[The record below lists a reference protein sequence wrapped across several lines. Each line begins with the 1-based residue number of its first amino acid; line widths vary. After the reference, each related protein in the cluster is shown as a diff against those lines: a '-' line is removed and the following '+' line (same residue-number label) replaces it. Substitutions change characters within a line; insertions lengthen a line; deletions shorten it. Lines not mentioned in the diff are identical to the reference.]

1 MMYFSWNPG
10 TVVDDTNKPLVAGRV
25 TVFVHDS
32 NVLADVYTLE
42 GADYTAIDNPQLLDE
57 AGRLS
62 QTLFM
67 ELGVYDIKIEKANGD
82 GTYDDFDVFEVG
94 LDAKLQDIDAVE
106 VADVDA
112 LADLDPDVSCNV
124 VTVTDEPRRQYI
136 WDANSTDTPDGGIVV
151 DSNVKGQGNW
161 ILLWDCPYL
170 PSSIYGV
177 KNGNYTNMSALLSYS
192 PTVGSFS
199 LATPPI
205 VRLLPGNYNSGLTYV
220 STKKIAFEPGAKFT
234 GTMMVPCDIE
244 VLGDNADHIG
254 NIEFTKLGCTA
265 HSSWYPT
272 VEQFWLSGAQ
282 YMMCDATNYFTATT
296 IKYGVDLAN
305 KTVSGIGTL
314 VSGYSNGAKFV
325 VKANSCIPD
334 GFFTVND
341 YVEIA
346 LDGFGDRIFRNGA
359 SWDPGLIVDGHRQQ
373 YDVAPDLDTF
383 RNADNWVATVTE
395 RKTRLGGIFNMDY
408 VDLQGRTLSNGIYL
422 NASNGFIGVR
432 NGTVNGVISVLGQY
446 CNMYNVAGTVL
457 VNSAQ
462 GATVNLEK
470 CNIVFEQYQT
480 GLAQLVSKDSTILL
494 SGNPGLDV
502 SETSLT
508 IYGGTFQGFLG
519 MSTPYVKT
527 NSVSFVDVHVNGS
540 NRWRLNRLFMTGC
553 TGDIL
558 IDMIPY
564 AYNGE
569 YLYDIH
575 FTDNTLVGS
584 GRIWFTGVF
593 SQAAPM
599 TDMAGNVKFG
609 QCVIVNN
616 AFYGG
621 AGGIKMLREHPWAF
635 THFMNKVCGPWT
647 YEGNYGDCPV
657 VKPARVSNAST
668 FSQAKKS
675 SPALVDQQWIISD
688 NTFNAWAPYQITLSQ
703 DIPELAEGGDN
714 LVDCMAEV
722 VASIGESSY
731 PRNVAFGWSAGLP
744 APADLMDE
752 DENNQ
757 FTEYL
762 CLTWD
767 LPIMDVPG
775 GITRFP

>member
-25 TVFVHDS
+25 TVYVHDS

-94 LDAKLQDIDAVE
+94 LDAKLQDINAVE

-112 LADLDPDVSCNV
+112 LADLDPDVSSNV

-244 VLGDNADHIG
+244 VFGDNGDYIG

-282 YMMCDATNYFTATT
+282 YMMCDATNHFTATT
-296 IKYGVDLAN
+296 IKYGIDLAN

-314 VSGYSNGAKFV
+314 VSGYANGAKFV

-341 YVEIA
+341 YVEISV
-346 LDGFGDRIFRNGA
+346 DGFGDRIFRNGA
-359 SWDPGLIVDGHRQQ
+359 SWDPGLIVDGHHQQ
-373 YDVAPDLDTF
+373 YNVAPDLDTF
-383 RNADNWVATVTE
+383 RNADNWVSTIVE
-395 RKTRLGGIFNMDY
+395 RKSRLGGIFNMNY
-408 VDLQGRTLSNGIYL
+408 VDLQGRTLSNGIAL
-422 NASNGFIGVR
+422 NASNGFIGVK
-432 NGTVNGVISVLGQY
+432 NGTVNGLISVFGQY
-446 CNMYNVAGTVL
+446 CNLYNVVGNL
-457 VNSAQ
+457 NINSNI
-462 GATVNLEK
+462 GATVTMEK
-470 CNIVFEQYQT
+470 SNVVFQMAPT
-480 GLAQLVSKDSTILL
+480 GLVQVVSRDSSIYL
-494 SGNPGLDV
+494 SGNPGIDV
-502 SETSLT
+502 SETALDIT
-508 IYGGTFQGFLG
+508 GGTFQGFLG
-519 MSTPYVKT
+519 VTNPYVKSK
-527 NSVSFVDVHVNGS
+527 NVVFKNVNFVGS
-540 NRWRLNRLFMTGC
+540 TAWRLNRLFMNDC
-553 TGDIL
+553 AGDVK
-558 IDMIPY
+558 IDLIPY
-564 AYNGE
+564 AENGE
-569 YLYDIH
+569 YLYEIV
-575 FTDNTLVGS
+575 FTNNMLLGS
-584 GRIWFTGVF
+584 GRLWFTGVF

-599 TDMAGNVKFG
+599 ADMAGNVKFG
-609 QCVIVNN
+609 ICNIVNN

-621 AGGIKMLREHPWAF
+621 AGGIKMLREHPYTF
-635 THFMNKVCGPWT
+635 THFMNYTVGPWT
-647 YEGNYGDCPV
+647 YENNYGDCPI
-657 VKPARVSNAST
+657 VKPLRISNSTT
-668 FSQAKKS
+668 FSQEKKTTGLS
-675 SPALVDQQWIISD
+675 VEWLISD
-688 NTFNAWAPYQITLSQ
+688 NTFNAWAPYQNVLAQ
-703 DIPELAEGGDN
+703 GVPEPAQAGDG
-714 LVDCMAEV
+714 VDDSMAEV
-722 VASIGESSY
+722 VDSVGGTSEPHNIVY
-731 PRNVAFGWSAGLP
+731 GWSCGLTSP
-744 APADLMDE
+744 SDLMDE
-752 DENNQ
+752 DQNNQ

-767 LPIMDVPG
+767 LAVINVPN